1 MTLFFRSVALCLT
14 FLVPASV
21 PALERPK
28 LTLAVGGQAGLYN
41 LPLTVALQKG
51 YFKEQG
57 LELEVVDFSA
67 GGQALQALIADNAD
81 VVSGAYDHTLRMQAR
96 GHALR
101 AFVLTAEAP
110 QVVVAVSS
118 RSLPEYCMASDL
130 RGKKI
135 GISAAGSSTQM
146 LANLVLAKAGV
157 GADEVTFVE
166 VGASADAVQALHS
179 GKIDAIA
186 HTEPVISLLEK
197 QQAIHIIAD
206 TRHPHGTRA
215 LFGGPVP
222 AGTLYAKVS
231 FIEENPRTIQALTN
245 AMVKAL
251 HWLHDASADDVA
263 ALVPPAYL
271 LDDPDLY
278 KQAYRNIQ
286 PALSSTGLFPAQGPA
301 LSRQALQA
309 FDPTLQEMALSPAG
323 TWTNDFVSAALR
335 AMQ

>member
-1 MTLFFRSVALCLT
+1 MTLLFRNLALCLM
-14 FLVPASV
+14 LMIPASV

-28 LTLAVGGQAGLYN
+28 LTLAVGGHALLYN
-41 LPLTVALQKG
+41 LPLAVALQKG
-51 YFKEQG
+51 YFEEQG

-67 GGQALQALIADNAD
+67 GVKALQAMIAGDAE

-118 RSLPEYCMASDL
+118 RSLPEYCTASDL

-135 GISAAGSSTQM
+135 GISSAGSSTQM
-146 LANLVLAKAGV
+146 LANLILAKAGV
-157 GADEVTFVE
+157 RADEVTFVE
-166 VGASADAVQALHS
+166 VGASADAAQALHS
-179 GKIDAIA
+179 GKVDVIA

-197 QQAIHIIAD
+197 QHGLHIIAD
-206 TRHPHGTRA
+206 TRHPQGTRA
-215 LFGGPVP
+215 LFGGPMP
-222 AGTLYAKVS
+222 AGTLYTKVS

-251 HWLHDASADDVA
+251 HWLRSASAEDVA
-263 ALVPPAYL
+263 ALVPTDYL

-286 PALSSTGLFPAQGPA
+286 PALSSNGLFPAQGPA
-301 LSRQALQA
+301 LTRQALQA
-309 FDPTLQEMALSPAG
+309 FDPTLREMALSPAG
-323 TWTNDFVSAALR
+323 TWTNDFVNAALQ
-335 AMQ
+335 AMK